1 MDTGCNT
8 PALGARGSRF
18 MNSTILLLP
27 GDGIGPEVVS
37 AARTVLEAVAF
48 RFGHEFTFLEQPI
61 GGAALRRGL
70 PPLPDETLAA
80 AREADAILLGAVGDP
95 EFDRG
100 DSSRR
105 PEAALLR
112 IRRELNL
119 YANLRP
125 ARVWAGLENAGPLKP
140 EILAGTDMLIVR
152 ELTGGLYYG
161 EPRALEPDGSSAH
174 NTMRYS
180 RHEVERIARRAFDAA
195 RGRLRRVTSVDKA
208 NVLETSRLWRQVVT
222 EVATD
227 YPDVRLDH
235 MYVDACAMKI
245 ALAPSSFDVIVT
257 ENLFGDILSDE
268 AGAIVG
274 SLGLLGSA
282 SLGDGTSLF
291 EPVHGSA
298 PDIAGRDVAN
308 PVGAIASSAMLLRYA
323 LGLERGAASVEHAI
337 ERTLRSGLRT
347 RDLLAKG
354 ETAVG
359 TREMAAAIAAAV
371 RATASDARTADSG
384 QRSAGSELAPG

>member
-1 MDTGCNT
+1 M
-8 PALGARGSRF
+8 R
-18 MNSTILLLP
+18 ILLLP
-27 GDGIGPEVVS
+27 GDGIGPEVV
-37 AARTVLEAVAF
+37 AAAKQVLEAVGAT
-48 RFGHEFTFLEQPI
+48 FGHAFTFREELI

-70 PPLPDETLAA
+70 PPLPEATLSAA
-80 AREADAILLGAVGDP
+80 MQAEGILLGAVGDP
-95 EFDRG
+95 EFDKG

-105 PEAALLR
+105 PEAALLQ

-140 EILAGTDMLIVR
+140 EVLAGTDMLIVR

-161 EPRALEPDGSSAH
+161 EPRGFSADGESAH

-180 RHEVERIARRAFDAA
+180 RVEIERIARRAFDAA
-195 RGRLRRVTSVDKA
+195 RGRLQRVTSVDKA
-208 NVLETSRLWRQVVT
+208 NVLETSRLWRQVVID
-222 EVATD
+222 VARD

-245 ALAPSSFDVIVT
+245 AFAPSSFDVVLT

-274 SLGLLGSA
+274 SLGLLPSA
-282 SLGDGTSLF
+282 SLGEGGALF

-298 PDIAGRDVAN
+298 PDIAGKNVAN
-308 PVGAIASSAMLLRYA
+308 PIGAIASAAMLLRHA
-323 LGLERGAASVEHAI
+323 LGLNAEADLVEDAVERV
-337 ERTLRSGLRT
+337 LQSGLRT
-347 RDLLAKG
+347 RDLVTNGAPS
-354 ETAVG
+354 VG
-359 TREMAAAIAAAV
+359 TKEMADAIASAID
-371 RATASDARTADSG
+371 TESG
-384 QRSAGSELAPG
+384 QRRADRGPRAAATRR